1 MNLGQG
7 PDGLRVDT
15 ADVVTACV
23 RGDAVAT
30 VKLDGSLL
38 VRSVHQGQV
47 LLRTRGAFGY
57 AHQDN
62 AHEIDACTHRYPRL
76 LDPTYLPDTSLLF
89 EWVSPS
95 NVIIL
100 KYGASD
106 LFLVGG
112 VWHHDLRYLRVA
124 ELQESASHLG
134 IALVEFFS
142 LTEKRWADLYATL
155 VSDTDKE
162 GYVIRIHDEQTL
174 VKVKCVPYIAKHAFK
189 YRMSTSRLI
198 DMWFQE
204 GRLPQ
209 QAFISSLTRQFD
221 EETIMWALPFIT
233 GFFRAVQSV
242 EAHVVSLRS
251 EVDQLR
257 ALSRKDFAIRM
268 RQNLTS
274 RDFSLAMLLWDDKSV
289 HDRLLRQLLEDELTS
304 TNVTPPAVIEEE
316 A

>member
-1 MNLGQG
+1 
-7 PDGLRVDT
+7 
-15 ADVVTACV
+15 
-23 RGDAVAT
+23 
-30 VKLDGSLL
+30 
-38 VRSVHQGQV
+38 
-47 LLRTRGAFGY
+47 
-57 AHQDN
+57 
-62 AHEIDACTHRYPRL
+62 
-76 LDPTYLPDTSLLF
+76 
-89 EWVSPS
+89 
-95 NVIIL
+95 
-100 KYGASD
+100 
-106 LFLVGG
+106 
-112 VWHHDLRYLRVA
+112 
-124 ELQESASHLG
+124 
-134 IALVEFFS
+134 
-142 LTEKRWADLYATL
+142 
-155 VSDTDKE
+155 
-162 GYVIRIHDEQTL
+162 
-174 VKVKCVPYIAKHAFK
+174 
-189 YRMSTSRLI
+189 
-198 DMWFQE
+198 MWFQE